1 MLLNASSWIYEKRQY
16 QKMCTLIT
24 KVLEISKS
32 YNLYIKIKNYKNH
45 IYNHDLELATKNL
58 KVSDEL
64 FVKPKL

>member
-1 MLLNASSWIYEKRQY
+1 
-16 QKMCTLIT
+16 MCTLIT